1 MAAVYADAHRDDAIA
16 QINITPLVDVMLVL
30 LVIFMIAAPTVT
42 QTLATRLPAP
52 VDGRPLPSMPLQLE
66 ISAQGGF
73 SFDGRQLAEPAL
85 RAALA
90 DIARRAPETVLRI
103 RASDA
108 ADYQAFATALAAAQG
123 SGLANLSIQ

>member
-1 MAAVYADAHRDDAIA
+1 MAAYADAPRNDAIA

-30 LVIFMIAAPTVT
+30 LVIFMIAAPAVT
-42 QTLATRLPAP
+42 QTLATRLPA
-52 VDGRPLPSMPLQLE
+52 DTRIETKPSMPLQLE
-66 ISAQGGF
+66 VTALGEF
-73 SFDGRQLAEPAL
+73 TLDGRALAEPAL

-90 DIARRAPETVLRI
+90 EVARRAPDTVLRI

-123 SGLANLSIQ
+123 SGLVNLSVQ